1 MFQIIYI
8 DEMVKSC
15 SAVIHTPFMSNSVLQ
30 NILYNDYTRNN
41 QTKAYLQALESDM
54 GIPVSQLIR

>member
-1 MFQIIYI
+1 ML
-8 DEMVKSC
+8 KSC
-15 SAVIHTPFMSNSVLQ
+15 SAVIHTPFMSKAVLQ